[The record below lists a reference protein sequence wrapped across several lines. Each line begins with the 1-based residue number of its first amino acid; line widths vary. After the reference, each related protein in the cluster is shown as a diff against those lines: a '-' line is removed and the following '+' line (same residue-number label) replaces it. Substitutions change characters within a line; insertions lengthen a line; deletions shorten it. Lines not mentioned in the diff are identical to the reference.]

1 MNKDRVYRHV
11 MRTINLPSDGD
22 TMNTDDPVLDEVI
35 IMKREY
41 RELGSFSS
49 TSQGYFLICESL
61 NDLVRAATDG
71 SREKRDRTRGAA

>member
-11 MRTINLPSDGD
+11 VRTINLPSDGD

-49 TSQGYFLICESL
+49 TSQGNFLICESL

-71 SREKRDRTRGAA
+71 SREKRDRARGAA